1 MSFAEDLRILF
12 HLVFSGSRGGSHA
25 ERLERFY
32 AGQAE
37 GYDRFRERLLH
48 GRRELCARLAPP
60 AGGVWVDL
68 GGGTAATLEF
78 AAATVAAMRAVYV
91 VDLSPS
97 LLRVARERIDRR
109 GWDHVVAVEADATT
123 FAPPEGAADLVTFS
137 YSLTM
142 IPDWFRAVD
151 HARRLLKPGG
161 IIGVVDFYV
170 SRKHPAPG
178 HRRHSVFTRHFWP
191 LWFAVDDVFLSAD
204 HVPYLHAR
212 FLAVAFTEALGAVP
226 YIPGLRMPYYV
237 FVGRRE

>member
-1 MSFAEDLRILF
+1 MSLREDIRVLY
-12 HLVFSGSRGGSHA
+12 HLVCTGSRGRSHA

-48 GRRELCARLAPP
+48 GRRELCTRLAPP

-78 AAATVAAMRAVYV
+78 AAAAVAAVRAVYV

-97 LLRVARERIDRR
+97 LLRVAHRRIDRL
-109 GWDHVVAVEADATT
+109 GWRNVTPVRADACR
-123 FAPPEGAADLVTFS
+123 FVPPEGAADLVTFS

-161 IIGVVDFYV
+161 TIGVVDFYV

-178 HRRHSVFTRHFWP
+178 RRRHAVFTRHFWP
-191 LWFAVDDVFLSAD
+191 LWFAVDNVFLSAD

-212 FLAVAFTEALGAVP
+212 FRADTFTEALGAVP
-226 YIPGLRMPYYV
+226 YMPGLRVPYYV